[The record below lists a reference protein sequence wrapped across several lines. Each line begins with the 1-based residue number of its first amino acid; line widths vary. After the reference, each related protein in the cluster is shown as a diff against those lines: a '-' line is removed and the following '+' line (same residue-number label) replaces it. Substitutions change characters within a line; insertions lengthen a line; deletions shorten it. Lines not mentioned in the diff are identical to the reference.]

1 MGGKMTRRISIAET
15 DEETAR
21 CFPVM
26 AELRPHVAEGEFAER
41 VKRQRADGYE
51 LAFLEDGGEVQA
63 VAGFRIYECLAS
75 GRHMYVDDLV
85 TRSGARSRGHG
96 RRLFDW
102 LVAHAKGRG
111 CEELH
116 LDSGVH
122 RFGAHRF
129 YLLNRMEIVA
139 HHFGL
144 KLDGATAPGA
154 GRKS

>member
-1 MGGKMTRRISIAET
+1 MTRRIRIAET

-26 AELRPHVAEGEFAER
+26 AELRPHVGEDEFVGR
-41 VKRQRADGYE
+41 VERQRADGYE
-51 LAFLEDGGEVQA
+51 LAFLEDGGEVKA
-63 VAGFRIYECLAS
+63 VAGFRIHECLAS

-85 TRSGARSRGHG
+85 TRSDARSQGHG
-96 RRLFDW
+96 QRLFDW
-102 LVAHAKGRG
+102 LVAYAKEGG

-122 RFGAHRF
+122 RFGAHRV

-144 KLDGATAPGA
+144 KLKDATAREA
-154 GRKS
+154 GRKP